1 MRPFASF
8 FARCL
13 FSRAEK
19 KRLRFL
25 HVNVNSCI
33 FLIDARLFSIL
44 WSRDHTLEIHRI
56 LHIKFNTSFSN
67 VTLGKNDPDAS
78 GEQISYEDSPC
89 AREYN
94 ATTEMV

>member
-25 HVNVNSCI
+25 HVNVNSRI

-44 WSRDHTLEIHRI
+44 WSRDHTLQIHRV

-67 VTLGKNDPDAS
+67 VTLGKNDADAS
-78 GEQISYEDSPC
+78 GERINYEDSTC